1 VTQADKSVEDVH
13 SPWLLKVVDQV
24 ATAPQALALLNRSC
38 AAAIVHHSARTLRY
52 ALAITKREDVAVDH
66 AALVHACL
74 LHDLGASV
82 LATSAERFEVQGAD
96 LAVQFLEQHEGD
108 GWSQSRREA
117 VWAAIAVHTSPDIAE
132 RMSPLTRL
140 VRLGVR
146 ADFGEDLVDPRR
158 RAGPPARRR
167 RAGAQRR
174 GGRISPAGRAPST
187 DVQLAG
193 GTASAVSQ
201 FWLAAWSATR
211 PRCTLAR
218 MSSAFAVQTNGF
230 GWSL

>member
-1 VTQADKSVEDVH
+1 MTQADKSVEDVH
-13 SPWLLKVVDQV
+13 SPWLLKVVEQV

-38 AAAIVHHSARTLRY
+38 AAAIVHHSARALRY

-117 VWAAIAVHTSPDIAE
+117 VWAAIAVHTSPHIAE

-146 ADFGEDLVDPRR
+146 ADFGEDLVDPSLR
-158 RAGPPARRR
+158 RAAEQDHPRGDVERVLSSVVVESALQDER
-167 RAGAQRR
+167 RAPM
-174 GGRISPAGRAPST
+174 SSWPAGL
-187 DVQLAG
+187 LAAHR
-193 GTASAVSQ
+193 ASADPDAR
-201 FWLAAWSATR
+201 LAA
-211 PRCTLAR
+211 
-218 MSSAFAVQTNGF
+218 F
-230 GWSL
+230 